1 MAAVSALRIPWDRG
15 RGKRTRRTHPSPEGG
30 GRGGGCE
37 RLQAQGPA
45 LGKARGSGRAE
56 ASALRGGRRSRSLLV
71 SQGPWRGHGDLCAL
85 RPARRPARTSFRLQ
99 RPCQAREPA
108 EGTRGVAPDFSLR
121 HPQTKVRSTLPQEGA
136 LQCPDCYYY
145 NNYYII
151 IIFCLSVFLFG
162 CRYLLTLHLSK

>member
-1 MAAVSALRIPWDRG
+1 MAAVSALRIPRDRG

-37 RLQAQGPA
+37 RLQARGPA

-121 HPQTKVRSTLPQEGA
+121 HPQTKRSGPPCLKKAP
-136 LQCPDCYYY
+136 CCVPIV
-145 NNYYII
+145 II
-151 IIFCLSVFLFG
+151 IIIITLLLFFVLASFFLDVAI
-162 CRYLLTLHLSK
+162 Y